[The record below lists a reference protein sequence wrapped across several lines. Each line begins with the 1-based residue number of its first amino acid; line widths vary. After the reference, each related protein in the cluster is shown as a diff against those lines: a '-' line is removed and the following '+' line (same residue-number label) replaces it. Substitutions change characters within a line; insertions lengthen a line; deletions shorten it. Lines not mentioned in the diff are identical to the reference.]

1 MKEIKTFTTLLKE
14 VKENLEKYD
23 NLDLV
28 EEYTCVELIDDDMLE
43 TIEKFAIDNVKV
55 TPTEYRKLTAMYG
68 YYSDYSYITDIEKLK
83 IELTIDTLDYNL
95 AGMKKTILQIKRKA
109 LKKKK
114 KKKNP
119 LSIHKKIFKK

>member
-14 VKENLEKYD
+14 VKENLEKYN

-28 EEYTCVELIDDDMLE
+28 EDYTCVELIDDDMLE

-55 TPTEYRKLTAMYG
+55 TSAEYKKLTAMYG

-83 IELTIDTLDYNL
+83 IALVIDTLDYNL
-95 AGMKKTILQIKRKA
+95 VGDKKTISQIKREA
-109 LKKKK
+109 LK
-114 KKKNP
+114 N
-119 LSIHKKIFKK
+119 S

>member
-23 NLDLV
+23 NLDSV

-55 TPTEYRKLTAMYG
+55 TSAEYRKLTAMYG

-83 IELTIDTLDYNL
+83 IALVIDTLDYNL
-95 AGMKKTILQIKRKA
+95 VGDKKTIAQIKREA
-109 LKKKK
+109 LK
-114 KKKNP
+114 N
-119 LSIHKKIFKK
+119 S